1 MSVSPTRLESPV
13 RGLRSLPRLCAVG
26 ATLGAAGVAGAL
38 GLGVLAPLLEIE
50 TPQPREVVRLAGA
63 EVVVRFAGPGRVAP
77 ETLRA
82 LLNGAD
88 VTPGFTTGENGAYG
102 RLHALLDGENVIRVE
117 VFGRPWWAA
126 GLLFEQ
132 AREVRILQRRPLDLD
147 RG

>member
-1 MSVSPTRLESPV
+1 M
-13 RGLRSLPRLCAVG
+13 
-26 ATLGAAGVAGAL
+26 
-38 GLGVLAPLLEIE
+38 
-50 TPQPREVVRLAGA
+50 
-63 EVVVRFAGPGRVAP
+63 VRFSGSGRVAP

-88 VTPGFTTGENGAYG
+88 VSAGFTAAENGAYG
-102 RLHALLDGENVIRVE
+102 RLYALLDGENVIRIE

-132 AREVRILQRRPLDLD
+132 AREVTVVHRPPLDLN